1 MFCRSTINLIMT
13 DKSLEIRGI
22 LSKNLKEQRKKLG
35 YSQEK
40 FAEISGL
47 SVQTV
52 NDIEGGRKWVSD
64 KTISKLS
71 AALQIECYQLLMP
84 EFKTQNRKET
94 NSTQQLLELMKNL
107 KKDIDS
113 QIIDHFISFLK
124 SKSNARF
131 AETQKFQLQENGKK
145 APPHK
150 PIKDRAKRG
159 R

>member
-1 MFCRSTINLIMT
+1 MT
-13 DKSLEIRGI
+13 NKYLEIRGI

-35 YSQEK
+35 YSQERL
-40 FAEISGL
+40 AEISGL

-84 EFKTQNRKET
+84 EFKNQKRKEK

-107 KKDIDS
+107 KKSIDS
-113 QIIDHFISFLK
+113 QIDDHFIGFLK
-124 SKSNARF
+124 SKSDARF
-131 AETQKFQLQENGKK
+131 DETHKFTLQQEDREITSTQKPKDK
-145 APPHK
+145 A
-150 PIKDRAKRG
+150 RRS